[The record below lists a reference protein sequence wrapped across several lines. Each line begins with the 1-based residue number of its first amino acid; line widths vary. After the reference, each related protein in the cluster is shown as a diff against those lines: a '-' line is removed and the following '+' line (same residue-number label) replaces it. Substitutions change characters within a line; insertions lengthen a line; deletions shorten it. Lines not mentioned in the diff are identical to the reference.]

1 MNSFKFVVRPDFL
14 KVGVNEHT
22 DYHYLQIDITTIMQY
37 LCIHDLILDSKYKR
51 NFNFYV
57 LLNNDS
63 ERITKNVNN
72 NFISL
77 CTQVFDLQY
86 KRENYESYY
95 THRKDEYLCKNGE
108 YIDKNNIY
116 KLFTFDHGS
125 FDKYLE
131 LLNTDDNSS
140 VLCLQ
145 TGIRQENY
153 TYVKYYMSFEDCCVN
168 KGIYHFNNNN
178 IVNKIFDDY
187 LKQLINTRKR
197 IHNTMSD
204 LVVYTNDSEI
214 IKQVIRNNQEIIN
227 ELKNSDKCDNY
238 IEKNRTD
245 LCNKLCKK
253 QTSPITRRQRKQV
266 SIQ

>member
-1 MNSFKFVVRPDFL
+1 MNSFKFVVRPEISAYY
-14 KVGVNEHT
+14 VNEYT
-22 DYHYLQIDITTIMQY
+22 SKYHYLQIDITTIMQY
-37 LCIHDLILDSKYKR
+37 LCIHDLILDSKYHSVFK
-51 NFNFYV
+51 FYN
-57 LLNNDS
+57 LLAVDDEYINKEIVNND
-63 ERITKNVNN
+63 

-86 KRENYESYY
+86 KSGIYKF
-95 THRKDEYLCKNGE
+95 RKGEYLCKDDE
-108 YIDKNNIY
+108 YIHTNNIY

-140 VLCLQ
+140 VIFLRASPVIFKCQPGCESYLSHN
-145 TGIRQENY
+145 NY
-153 TYVKYYMSFEDCCVN
+153 CVN
-168 KGIYHFNNNN
+168 KGIYRFNNDN
-178 IVNKIFDDY
+178 IINKIFDDY
-187 LKQLINTRKR
+187 LNQLIITRKR

-204 LVVYTNDSEI
+204 LVVYTDDSEI

-253 QTSPITRRQRKQV
+253 QKTTSRTRKSA
-266 SIQ
+266 SIE

>member
-1 MNSFKFVVRPDFL
+1 MNSFKFVVRPEFL
-14 KVGVNEHT
+14 KVGLNKYS
-22 DYHYLQIDITTIMQY
+22 DCYLQIDITTIMQY
-37 LCIHDLILDSKYKR
+37 LCIRDLLSNSEYHRVFD
-51 NFNFYV
+51 F
-57 LLNNDS
+57 LNLPNSSNGYIS
-63 ERITKNVNN
+63 EEGGINN

-86 KRENYESYY
+86 KYKNCGSRCY
-95 THRKDEYLCKNGE
+95 KYLCKDNE
-108 YIDKNNIY
+108 YIRKDGIH

-125 FDKYLE
+125 FDKYLD
-131 LLNTDDNSS
+131 LLNTDSINKN
-140 VLCLQ
+140 
-145 TGIRQENY
+145 I
-153 TYVKYYMSFEDCCVN
+153 YY
-168 KGIYHFNNNN
+168 FNNN
-178 IVNKIFDDY
+178 KIIKKISDDY

-204 LVVYTNDSEI
+204 LVVYTDDSEI

-253 QTSPITRRQRKQV
+253 QKTTVCTRKSV
-266 SIQ
+266 SIE

>member
-37 LCIHDLILDSKYKR
+37 LCIHDLILDSNYHHI
-51 NFNFYV
+51 FNFYN
-57 LLNNDS
+57 LLNNDNKLI
-63 ERITKNVNN
+63 ITGENYTNN
-72 NFISL
+72 KFITL
-77 CTQVFDLQY
+77 CTQVFNLQY
-86 KRENYESYY
+86 ERKRDSVYNHKYI
-95 THRKDEYLCKNGE
+95 CKNGE
-108 YIDKNNIY
+108 YIRKDNIY

-125 FDKYLE
+125 FDEYLD
-131 LLNTDDNSS
+131 LLNTDDSSS
-140 VLCLQ
+140 VLSL
-145 TGIRQENY
+145 RAYY
-153 TYVKYYMSFEDCCVN
+153 TSQKGLCGTKGYKSDGTHCVN
-168 KGIYHFNNNN
+168 YGIYQFNNNN

-204 LVVYTNDSEI
+204 LVVYTDDSEI

-253 QTSPITRRQRKQV
+253 QDTTVRKRKQV
-266 SIQ
+266 SIE

>member
-1 MNSFKFVVRPDFL
+1 MNSFKFVVRPEFSE
-14 KVGVNEHT
+14 VQVSEHFIN
-22 DYHYLQIDITTIMQY
+22 HCLQIDITTIMQY

-51 NFNFYV
+51 EFNFYV
-57 LLNNDS
+57 LLSNDS
-63 ERITKNVNN
+63 ERIIKNVNN

-86 KRENYESYY
+86 KRENYTSYY
-95 THRKDEYLCKNGE
+95 TSHKDEYLCKNGE

-140 VLCLQ
+140 VLCLRLR
-145 TGIRQENY
+145 IRQENY
-153 TYVKYYMSFEDCCVN
+153 TYVKYYISFEDCCVN
-168 KGIYHFNNNN
+168 KGIYRFNNN
-178 IVNKIFDDY
+178 KIIKKISDDY

-204 LVVYTNDSEI
+204 LVVYTDDSEI

-253 QTSPITRRQRKQV
+253 QKTTVCTRKSV
-266 SIQ
+266 SIE

>member
-14 KVGVNEHT
+14 KVGLNKYS
-22 DYHYLQIDITTIMQY
+22 DCYLQIDITTIMQY
-37 LCIHDLILDSKYKR
+37 LCIRDLLSNSEYRRVFGFHNLPNSSNGYISEEGGI
-51 NFNFYV
+51 
-57 LLNNDS
+57 ND
-63 ERITKNVNN
+63 

-86 KRENYESYY
+86 KYKHASPRCY
-95 THRKDEYLCKNGE
+95 KYLCKDNE
-108 YIDKNNIY
+108 CIRKDNIH

-125 FDKYLE
+125 FDKYLD
-131 LLNTDDNSS
+131 LLNTDSINKN
-140 VLCLQ
+140 
-145 TGIRQENY
+145 I
-153 TYVKYYMSFEDCCVN
+153 YY
-168 KGIYHFNNNN
+168 FND
-178 IVNKIFDDY
+178 NKIIKKNSDDY

-204 LVVYTNDSEI
+204 LVVYTDDSEI

-253 QTSPITRRQRKQV
+253 QETTVRKRKSA
-266 SIQ
+266 SIE